1 MSIFV
6 KIIKMM
12 STGKKELEPKSSS
25 IFRFKQFEID
35 QDGCAMK
42 VGTDGVLLGAW
53 ADVQDAKEILDI
65 GAGTGVIAIML
76 AQRKSDANVDAV
88 EIDASACNTA
98 QKNMQKSPFAN
109 RLNSFEESIQDFAK
123 TTRKEYDLIVCN
135 PPFFTGGTLSS
146 QTSRNEVRHTI
157 KLPNGELLSSV
168 RRLLKKNG
176 KFCVVL
182 PFIEG
187 LRFKE
192 LAQNYNFYCSK
203 VTQVRSKKE
212 KPVERLLLQFEK
224 NKQPEVAD
232 ELIIQFEKRND
243 FTPDYIELTKEFY
256 LKM

>member
-1 MSIFV
+1 MSIE
-6 KIIKMM
+6 
-12 STGKKELEPKSSS
+12 KKELKPTSSS
-25 IFRFKQFEID
+25 IFRFKQFEIE
-35 QDGCAMK
+35 QNGCTMK

-53 ADVQDAKEILDI
+53 CDVQGGEEMLDI
-65 GAGTGVIAIML
+65 GTGTGVIAIML
-76 AQRKSDANVDAV
+76 AQRKLDANVDAV
-88 EIDASACNTA
+88 EIDTTACQTA
-98 QKNMQKSPFAN
+98 QKNMLNSPFSN

-135 PPFFTGGTLSS
+135 PPFFTGGTLSA
-146 QTSRNEVRHTI
+146 QTNRNDVRHTI
-157 KLPNGELLSSV
+157 KLPNGDLLNSV
-168 RRLLKKNG
+168 QRLLKKDG

-192 LAQNYNFYCSK
+192 LARNYNLYCTK
-203 VTQVRSKKE
+203 VTQVKSKKE

-224 NKQPEVAD
+224 VNQPEITD

-243 FTPDYIELTKEFY
+243 FTPAYIALTKEFY

>member
-1 MSIFV
+1 
-6 KIIKMM
+6 M
-12 STGKKELEPKSSS
+12 STEKKELKSKSSS
-25 IFRFKQFEID
+25 IFKFKQFEID
-35 QDGCAMK
+35 QDGCMMK

-53 ADVQDAKEILDI
+53 ADVEDAKDILDI

-76 AQRKSDANVDAV
+76 AQRKSDAMVDAV
-88 EIDASACNTA
+88 EIDASACRTA
-98 QKNMQKSPFAN
+98 ELNMKNSPFSN
-109 RLNSFEESIQDFAK
+109 RLNSFQEPIQDYAK

-135 PPFFTGGTLSS
+135 PPFFTGGTLSAL
-146 QTSRNEVRHTI
+146 TSRNEVRHTI

-168 RRLLKKNG
+168 RRLLKKDG
-176 KFCVVL
+176 KFCVIL

-192 LAQNYNFYCSK
+192 LARNYNFHCSK
-203 VTQVRSKKE
+203 VTQVKSKKE

-224 NKQPEVAD
+224 NNHPEITD

-243 FTPDYIELTKEFY
+243 FTPDYIDLTKEFY

>member
-1 MSIFV
+1 
-6 KIIKMM
+6 M
-12 STGKKELEPKSSS
+12 STEKKELKSKSSS
-25 IFRFKQFEID
+25 IFRFKQFEIE
-35 QDGCAMK
+35 QNGCTMK

-53 ADVQDAKEILDI
+53 SNVEGRKEMLDI
-65 GAGTGVIAIML
+65 GTGTGVIAIML
-76 AQRKSDANVDAV
+76 AQRKLDANVDAV
-88 EIDASACNTA
+88 EIDSTACQTA
-98 QKNMQKSPFAN
+98 KKNMLNSPFSN

-135 PPFFTGGTLSS
+135 PPFFTGGTLSA
-146 QTSRNEVRHTI
+146 QTSRNDVRHTI
-157 KLPNGELLSSV
+157 KLPNGDLLNSV
-168 RRLLKKNG
+168 QRLLKKDG

-192 LAQNYNFYCSK
+192 IAQSYNLYCTK

-224 NKQPEVAD
+224 VNQPEMTD

-243 FTPDYIELTKEFY
+243 YTPDYITLTKEFY

>member
-1 MSIFV
+1 
-6 KIIKMM
+6 M
-12 STGKKELEPKSSS
+12 STDNKERKITSS
-25 IFRFKQFEID
+25 IFRFKQFEVN

-53 ADVQDAKEILDI
+53 ADVENANNILDI
-65 GAGTGVIAIML
+65 GTGTGVIAIML
-76 AQRKSDANVDAV
+76 AQRKLEALVDAV
-88 EIDASACNTA
+88 EIDATACKTA
-98 QKNMQKSPFAN
+98 QKNMENSPFAD
-109 RLNSFEESIQDFAK
+109 RLNSFEEAIQDFTK

-146 QTSRNEVRHTI
+146 LTSRNEVRHTI
-157 KLPNGELLSSV
+157 KLPNGDLLSCV
-168 RRLLKKNG
+168 RRLLKKEG

-192 LAQNYNFYCSK
+192 LASTYNFYCTK
-203 VTQVRSKKE
+203 MTQVKSKKE

-224 NKQPEVAD
+224 NSKPEATD
-232 ELIIQFEKRND
+232 QLIIQFEKRND
-243 FTPDYIELTKEFY
+243 FTPEYIDLTREFY

>member
-1 MSIFV
+1 MA
-6 KIIKMM
+6 
-12 STGKKELEPKSSS
+12 TEKKELKSKSSS

-35 QDGCAMK
+35 QDGCTMK

-76 AQRKSDANVDAV
+76 AQRKSDAVVDAV
-88 EIDASACNTA
+88 EIDASACQTA
-98 QKNMQKSPFAN
+98 QRNMKNSPFSN
-109 RLNSFEESIQDFAK
+109 RLNSFEEPIQDYAK

-135 PPFFTGGTLSS
+135 PPFFTGGTLSA

-157 KLPNGELLSSV
+157 KLPNGELLSCV
-168 RRLLKKNG
+168 RRLLKKDG
-176 KFCVVL
+176 KFCVIL

-192 LAQNYNFYCSK
+192 LARNYNFHCSK
-203 VTQVRSKKE
+203 VTQVKPKKE
-212 KPVERLLLQFEK
+212 KSVERLLLQFEK
-224 NKQPEVAD
+224 TNHSEITD

-243 FTPDYIELTKEFY
+243 FTPDYIDLTKEFY